1 MGMTTTMV
9 EPLLTVAASSA
20 MTGAALALWMHGRQM
35 LHKRIFA
42 VLVSVTAT
50 VSLFSMIGWTAVA
63 VATVA
68 PVLITWA
75 FVGTLALLF
84 GFRLY
89 RELRDPNGADRM
101 EDS

>member
-1 MGMTTTMV
+1 MTKCRWGIFVTLNDR
-9 EPLLTVAASSA
+9 PK
-20 MTGAALALWMHGRQM
+20 QM

-50 VSLFSMIGWTAVA
+50 VSLFSMIGWTVVA
-63 VATVA
+63 VAAVA

-75 FVGTLALLF
+75 FVGAPALLF

-89 RELRDPNGADRM
+89 RELRR
-101 EDS
+101 S